1 MTPEDD
7 EFAEYLERIGNTVR
21 KLKRAGVPQRLID
34 GFQKATMLP
43 INKQQKMVA
52 LSGLTNYL
60 LARLVELRRAEKI
73 ESSAPHRSQ
82 GMMPESIIASI
93 TMEILS
99 IHTNYFEGAPDLRKL
114 VTGLLDPHE
123 YQVNKSRRPEAR
135 EAAILLLL
143 LVPNIGVRKIS
154 RLTKVPPSTV
164 SRWMK
169 KDGFQEELKDFRET
183 IKNPLWEKTARKS
196 LLYTLICQI
205 GIPEDEA
212 LGLVP

>member
-1 MTPEDD
+1 MRDR
-7 EFAEYLERIGNTVR
+7 YLT
-21 KLKRAGVPQRLID
+21 
-34 GFQKATMLP
+34 
-43 INKQQKMVA
+43 
-52 LSGLTNYL
+52 
-60 LARLVELRRAEKI
+60 
-73 ESSAPHRSQ
+73 
-82 GMMPESIIASI
+82 SI
-93 TMEILS
+93 TTE
-99 IHTNYFEGAPDLRKL
+99 
-114 VTGLLDPHE
+114 
-123 YQVNKSRRPEAR
+123 
-135 EAAILLLL
+135 
-143 LVPNIGVRKIS
+143 IGVRKIS